1 MLKIKNILCA
11 FIILFTILKP
21 INMLNANNTII
32 NSRRLN
38 SANYFTSESEHL
50 ITSNPDD
57 PRSVFAI
64 DLDDDGDID
73 VIVASNRDDTV
84 AWYENNGSE
93 SFTEHVITTNADAAR
108 VVIAIDLDGD
118 GDIDVIVGSTRDDT
132 VAWYEN
138 NGSESFTEHII
149 TTNADQVYF
158 KNPDCIL
165 QTKSE
170 VRAAL

>member
-57 PRSVFAI
+57 RKAYEMFTRKFR
-64 DLDDDGDID
+64 LMDI
-73 VIVASNRDDTV
+73 
-84 AWYENNGSE
+84 EN
-93 SFTEHVITTNADAAR
+93 
-108 VVIAIDLDGD
+108 
-118 GDIDVIVGSTRDDT
+118 
-132 VAWYEN
+132 
-138 NGSESFTEHII
+138 
-149 TTNADQVYF
+149 
-158 KNPDCIL
+158 
-165 QTKSE
+165 QTKKSLSDL
-170 VRAAL
+170 VDIYVKKN